1 MVTAMAALV
10 AEFRVA
16 AAAHTMTVHGPVSPV
31 AVPLTVVD
39 LARDRAAGGTIAR
52 PISDAVLEQFGVPL
66 ALDDLGA
73 FSADG
78 SDWLDALAHCA
89 VGVTG
94 VDLAIAETATLI
106 IGTHRERPRGTHIVP
121 TRHIAVLPVGAIVAD
136 LRAALAAVQRSG
148 MPSNL
153 SWVSG
158 PSRTADLEMR
168 PTIGVHGPISV
179 DVILVDSST
188 RR

>member
-1 MVTAMAALV
+1 MVTANPKLV

-16 AAAHTMTVHGPVSPV
+16 AAAHSMTVHGPIAPA
-31 AVPLTVVD
+31 AVPGTVAELT
-39 LARDRAAGGTIAR
+39 RDRAAGGTIAR
-52 PISDAVLEQFGVPL
+52 PISDAVLEEFGVTI
-66 ALDDLGA
+66 ALDGLGA
-73 FSADG
+73 FSAQR
-78 SDWLDALAHCA
+78 SDWFDALARCA

-106 IGTHRERPRGTHIVP
+106 IGTDRDRPRGTHIVP
-121 TRHIAVLPVGAIVAD
+121 TRHIAVLSVAAIVAD
-136 LRAALAAVQRSG
+136 LGEALTVVARSG
-148 MPSNL
+148 LPSNL

-179 DVILVDSST
+179 DVILVDTNT

>member
-1 MVTAMAALV
+1 MTPISELV

-16 AAAHTMTVHGPVSPV
+16 AAAHSMTVHGPVTPAAAPRTV
-31 AVPLTVVD
+31 ADLT
-39 LARDRAAGGTIAR
+39 RDRAAGGTVAR
-52 PISDAVLEQFGVPL
+52 PIADPVLDELGVTA
-66 ALDDLGA
+66 ALGDLGA
-73 FSADG
+73 FSARV
-78 SDWLDALAHCA
+78 SDWFDALAQAA

-106 IGTHRERPRGTHIVP
+106 IRTDSDRPRGTHIVP
-121 TRHIAVLPVGAIVAD
+121 TRHVAVLPVGAIVAD
-136 LRAALAAVQRSG
+136 LGEALAAVQRSG

-179 DVILVDSST
+179 DVILVDTET